1 MILAIFARVFTTKY
15 PFLILLIACRF
26 VWEYSL
32 CGFFLYFLP
41 TLVLCFIVLPDFAW
55 ISARAWQYGND
66 WYEECTLTMWVVR
79 LIALCSI
86 VLNLAQRWRLDT
98 QSIPNILRNWPR
110 NWSTEALSFTALFTI
125 QTRLQSCARSNNI
138 TEQHKV
144 VTIFPRFEI
153 LVEHRQIVS
162 NHTVVSRKLLM
173 QFSVRIRLFVKA
185 IVFF

>member
-1 MILAIFARVFTTKY
+1 MFARASPPLLFACQILYVDSSVFFILA
-15 PFLILLIACRF
+15 
-26 VWEYSL
+26 
-32 CGFFLYFLP
+32 
-41 TLVLCFIVLPDFAW
+41 DFAW

-66 WYEECTLTMWVVR
+66 WYEECTLTMWLIR

-98 QSIPNILRNWPR
+98 QSIPNISRNWPR

-125 QTRLQSCARSNNI
+125 QTRLQSCARSNKHNG
-138 TEQHKV
+138 TTQSGHH
-144 VTIFPRFEI
+144 FPPVWDTRRTSTNS
-153 LVEHRQIVS
+153 LKPHS
-162 NHTVVSRKLLM
+162 CLKNLLM